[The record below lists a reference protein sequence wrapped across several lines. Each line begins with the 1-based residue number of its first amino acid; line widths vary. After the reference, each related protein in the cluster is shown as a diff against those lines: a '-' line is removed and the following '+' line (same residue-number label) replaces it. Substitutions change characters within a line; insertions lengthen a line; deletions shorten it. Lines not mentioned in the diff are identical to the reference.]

1 MDADKRALVD
11 YTRLKYY
18 CKRNRITLAELA
30 ELVGVTRQT
39 IRSWSVNSTSMA
51 NVWRLEYVLEVK
63 RGELSYEV

>member
-51 NVWRLEYVLEVK
+51 NVWRLEDVLEVK
-63 RGELSYEV
+63 SGELSYEV

>member
-18 CKRNRITLAELA
+18 CKRNKITLAELA

-51 NVWRLEYVLEVK
+51 NVWRLEDVLEVK
-63 RGELSYEV
+63 SGELSYEV